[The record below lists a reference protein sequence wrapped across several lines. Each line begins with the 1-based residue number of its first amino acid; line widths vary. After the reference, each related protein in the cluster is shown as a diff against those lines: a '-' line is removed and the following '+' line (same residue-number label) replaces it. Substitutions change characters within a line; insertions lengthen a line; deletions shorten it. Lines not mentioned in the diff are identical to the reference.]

1 MYNQKSSVSR
11 NEIRLAR
18 AAPLYEFLVERHMDL
33 FRRCGSSLYMVEN
46 DGIYI
51 KQGFPG
57 FNDFSSDQQG
67 NPIDFLIQYLGYS
80 FVDAVRS
87 LNEHCHAYSVDG
99 GTAGITNE
107 DGPAKATG
115 HSEAIRL
122 PTAAQKPYKN
132 MYAYLMKRG
141 IPAQVIRTLEAQNLV
156 YQEKGTNNIVFLNKE
171 KDYCELRGTF
181 TYTEHPYHGCR
192 KSGPDRFWYMSGS
205 VGKPQKAYVCEA
217 AIDAISLYIIHGKTR
232 KAEHSLYVSIGGVA
246 NQKAILR
253 VKGILPVVL
262 AVDNDR
268 AGNDCRARNSD
279 LPSIV
284 PVYKDWN
291 EDLLNL
297 NLITRNVETSL

>member
-1 MYNQKSSVSR
+1 MYNQKSTVSR

-18 AAPLYEFLVERHMDL
+18 AAPLYEFLVARHMDL
-33 FRRCGSSLYMVEN
+33 FRKCGSSLYMIEH

-80 FVDAVRS
+80 FVDAVHS
-87 LNEHCHAYSVDG
+87 LNEHCAAYPINEYADETPMVDESV
-99 GTAGITNE
+99 
-107 DGPAKATG
+107 KATG

-122 PTAAQKPYKN
+122 PMAAQKPYKN

-141 IPAQVIRTLEAQNLV
+141 IPVQVIRELEAQGLI

-181 TYTEHPYHGCR
+181 TYAEHPYHGCR

-205 VGKPQKAYVCEA
+205 GGNPQKAYVCEA
-217 AIDAISLYIIHGKTR
+217 AIDAISLYIIHGRTR
-232 KAEHSLYVSIGGVA
+232 KAEHSVYVSIGGVA

-253 VKGILPVVL
+253 VKEMLPVVL

-268 AGNDCRARNSD
+268 AGDDCRERNPD
-279 LPSIV
+279 LPSII
-284 PVYKDWN
+284 PVNKDWN
-291 EDLLNL
+291 EDLLKM
-297 NLITRNVETSL
+297 TMS